1 MNRHGWK
8 FGVVLLMTVSA
19 TGVHAQEKTVPEI
32 WMRIEQEA
40 ESIAKESVDGEWDR
54 NALQMQLDE
63 EAREIADHC
72 GRSDIETM
80 VRTVN
85 AHLPRPHAGQM
96 YVNAISIRV
105 LVEVA
110 DPKGEHGLKDL
121 RRRGGSWESNVSWY
135 GVAVAA
141 IDVYHDNR
149 SRDLLVEL
157 ALKEGLFGWTL
168 EEGGGSSA
176 FASPVVYALGLLRS
190 YEPQEIRPKIEA
202 ALRVETGKE
211 KPKVP
216 PNATCTTS
224 ADYLRALLESWKYA
238 ASLDPAERDRYR
250 DFEHRLW
257 RAWALAR
264 GWGSRKGGVPF
275 WSAAGTLEKHW
286 KQGDDRF
293 LLRIFEEPT
302 STVKETR
309 IAEHLAHRFS
319 ADTKKRLEAIAD
331 GSSPKAG
338 AARRAL
344 EEAARRHH

>member
-8 FGVVLLMTVSA
+8 FGVVLLMTVSV

-40 ESIAKESVDGEWDR
+40 ESIAKESVDVEWDH

-63 EAREIADHC
+63 EAREIADHS

-85 AHLPRPHAGQM
+85 DHLPRPHAGQM

-105 LVEVA
+105 LVDVT

-149 SRDLLVEL
+149 SRDLLVEIV
-157 ALKEGLFGWTL
+157 LKEEKHGWV
-168 EEGGGSSA
+168 EDGEGYA
-176 FASPVVYALGLLRS
+176 CWQSPSVYALGFLRS

-202 ALRVETGKE
+202 ALRGEAVKE
-211 KPKVP
+211 KPKLP
-216 PNATCTTS
+216 ANAIH
-224 ADYLRALLESWKYA
+224 AMREDYLRALLESWKYA

-293 LLRIFEEPT
+293 LLRIFGDIVNSCVWE
-302 STVKETR
+302 V
-309 IAEHLAHRFS
+309 F
-319 ADTKKRLEAIAD
+319 
-331 GSSPKAG
+331 
-338 AARRAL
+338 
-344 EEAARRHH
+344 